1 MNKDTRKK
9 MLVAMDFIA
18 RQMNNEGYID
28 LWFMYGVPDGM
39 LDGSLDINL
48 IDDDDVMLYD
58 DNFAEMM
65 EVFLKCMKK
74 SFANGG
80 LYCDGIISK
89 ED

>member
-1 MNKDTRKK
+1 
-9 MLVAMDFIA
+9 
-18 RQMNNEGYID
+18 
-28 LWFMYGVPDGM
+28 
-39 LDGSLDINL
+39 
-48 IDDDDVMLYD
+48 LYD